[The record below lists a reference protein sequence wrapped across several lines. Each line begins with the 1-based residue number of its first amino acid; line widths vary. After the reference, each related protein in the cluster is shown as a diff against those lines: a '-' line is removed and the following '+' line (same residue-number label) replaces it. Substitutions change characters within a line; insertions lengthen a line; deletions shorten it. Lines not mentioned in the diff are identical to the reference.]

1 MYIYTNTMY
10 MPKNTI
16 SITEA
21 RRNIFKI
28 ANEVQT
34 PDNHYILTENG
45 APKAVIISAEEFD
58 SMQETIETMIDIPDL
73 PGIIKEYEEDKKK
86 NGFKNFI
93 SFDEVLKEYGYIKK
107 PKSSKKNP

>member
-1 MYIYTNTMY
+1 MYTHTNTMY

-34 PDNHYILTENG
+34 PDNHYVLTENG
-45 APKAVIISAEEFD
+45 TPKVVILSAEEFD
-58 SMQETIETMIDIPDL
+58 SMQETIETLIDIPDL
-73 PGIIKEYEEDKKK
+73 PEIIKEYEEDKKRT
-86 NGFKNFI
+86 I
-93 SFDEVLKEYGYIKK
+93 SRTLSPWKMF
-107 PKSSKKNP
+107 